1 MYRNVSFPTAIFMW
15 ALLTGMG
22 VFLNIKFSRD
32 ADRAGKICHRFFRRR
47 GELLY
52 CAVIAFFAVCG
63 ALRTAIGEQVT
74 VTGVVT
80 AVLILVMFA
89 VWLPMIFGYF
99 VTRKGIIYADSRTR
113 EPESFTAREYG
124 GKIGIFGLADISSP
138 ICTVGDTPKNR
149 ELLAEFW
156 KELPER
162 KENPYRDKILQ
173 ILDKWEITFEDFN
186 IDFSLPFKCQTV
198 RLGEDLLQAKLGNYI
213 ADIGWLPEFDA
224 KGKLRIVLIEGT
236 DWERPVAEYEDI
248 NFDGLEKHLSEIAKR
263 IEDFYS

>member
-1 MYRNVSFPTAIFMW
+1 MYHNISFPTAIFMC

-32 ADRAGKICHRFFRRR
+32 ADKAGKICHRFFRRR

-63 ALRTAIGEQVT
+63 ALRTSIGEQVT
-74 VTGVVT
+74 AIGVVT

-99 VTRKGIIYADSRTR
+99 VTRKGIIYAGRR
-113 EPESFTAREYG
+113 APEDFTAREYG
-124 GKIGIFGLADISSP
+124 DKIGIFGLADIKKP
-138 ICTVGDTPKNR
+138 ICTVEDTPETR

-213 ADIGWLPEFDA
+213 ADIGWHPEFDP
-224 KGKLRIVLIEGT
+224 KGKFRTVLIEGT
-236 DWERPVAEYEDI
+236 DWENPVAEYEDRD
-248 NFDGLEKHLSEIAKR
+248 FDGLEKHLSEIAKR